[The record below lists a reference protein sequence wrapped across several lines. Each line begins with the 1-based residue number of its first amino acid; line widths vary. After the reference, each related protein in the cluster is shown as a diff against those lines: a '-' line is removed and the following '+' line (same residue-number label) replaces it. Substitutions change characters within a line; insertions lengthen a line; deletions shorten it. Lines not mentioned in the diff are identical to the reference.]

1 MKKSNSTQSEPTM
14 CYDYANQE
22 KEYVFCVKGRP
33 FPCLVS
39 PHLPTP
45 TASLIDYDLVRD
57 TGLKMS
63 DLQCQ
68 KFSYAGYKMRI
79 LGKVSLTVQCIH
91 DGVSSGTF
99 HLKGNVVLNL
109 AKNLDTECIAG
120 IKAKS
125 LLERDGSSSASSAS
139 SPARTPAPTPPPART
154 PAPSPPPARPSASKG
169 RTSPPSTPPRP
180 QHGSPSPHQP
190 SSPPGF
196 PPTPQYPAPVSPYH
210 NSPHIQVSQI
220 HYNSTGGST
229 YLSPVSANIQMLRD
243 VFNDA
248 DINNDLNHERCA
260 LFMHDEDGEL

>member
-1 MKKSNSTQSEPTM
+1 MRLGQCPSIWTFFLGK
-14 CYDYANQE
+14 
-22 KEYVFCVKGRP
+22 
-33 FPCLVS
+33 
-39 PHLPTP
+39 
-45 TASLIDYDLVRD
+45 ASL
-57 TGLKMS
+57 KE
-63 DLQCQ
+63 
-68 KFSYAGYKMRI
+68 
-79 LGKVSLTVQCIH
+79 
-91 DGVSSGTF
+91 
-99 HLKGNVVLNL
+99 NVVLNL

-229 YLSPVSANIQMLRD
+229 YLSPVSASANIQMLRD

-260 LFMHDEDGEL
+260 LFMHDENGELETDVEGKNTFYHSEGYLYRSDHGRDKCSRVQCLQTKDDVPINCGYHHQFVFPVFYKPCGPGCRGAYCSCLRSYIDYN